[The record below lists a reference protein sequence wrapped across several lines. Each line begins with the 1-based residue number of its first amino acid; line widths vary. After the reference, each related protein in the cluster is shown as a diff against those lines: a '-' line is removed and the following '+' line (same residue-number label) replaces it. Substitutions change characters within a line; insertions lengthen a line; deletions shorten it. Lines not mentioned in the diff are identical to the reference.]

1 MYSSCEARIYST
13 VIILMEGVYMYTVN
27 ICINVYVFN
36 KFTQEVWNRLLGKDV
51 QYIDH
56 NSHTPSLG
64 STQAAAA
71 AAAAAATACPAQE
84 GFERTTKIKPNKT
97 IPLFRIVI
105 DDVAASAL

>member
-36 KFTQEVWNRLLGKDV
+36 KFTQEVWNRLLGKV
-51 QYIDH
+51 FNIDH
-56 NSHTPSLG
+56 NAHTQSLG

-71 AAAAAATACPAQE
+71 AAAHPAQE
-84 GFERTTKIKPNKT
+84 GFRTTKTKI
-97 IPLFRIVI
+97 R
-105 DDVAASAL
+105 

>member
-71 AAAAAATACPAQE
+71 AAAAATTRPAQE
-84 GFERTTKIKPNKT
+84 GFERTTKIKPYKT
-97 IPLFRIVI
+97 IPLFR
-105 DDVAASAL
+105 LMT

>member
-51 QYIDH
+51 QY
-56 NSHTPSLG
+56 
-64 STQAAAA
+64 
-71 AAAAAATACPAQE
+71 
-84 GFERTTKIKPNKT
+84 
-97 IPLFRIVI
+97 
-105 DDVAASAL
+105 

>member
-71 AAAAAATACPAQE
+71 AAAAATAHPAQE
-84 GFERTTKIKPNKT
+84 GFERTTKIKPYKT
-97 IPLFRIVI
+97 IPLFR
-105 DDVAASAL
+105 LMT